1 MGKRNG
7 FVIVIKRSDK
17 GDSRKARVTLACE
30 RGGTYRHAKNK
41 SNVEDLNRKG
51 TGTKKCDCPFKI
63 IGVKLTS
70 SDDWS
75 VKVVC
80 GFHNHRAAKQLEG
93 HSYAGR
99 LSDGEKTILS
109 DMTKNLV
116 KPRNILL
123 SIKNH
128 DEYNVSTM
136 KTIYNAR
143 HKHRLLNSA
152 GRSQMQQLMKQLN
165 ECKYVEWHRKDES
178 NDCVRDL
185 FWAHPTSIQLLNA
198 FCSVLI
204 MDCTYKTNRYRLP
217 LLEIVGVTSTN
228 LTFSV
233 AFVYLE
239 AERVD
244 NYTWAIEKLQSLMF
258 ADRLPNVIVT
268 DRELALMNVVRLVF
282 PTTTNLLCRWHI
294 SKNVLGNCK
303 KFFERKDKWE
313 AFMLAWSVL
322 VFSSKEDDYE
332 RNLRSLTTDYYTYPG
347 VVKYVTE
354 SWLTP
359 YKERFV
365 AAWTNKVMHLGN
377 VTTNR
382 YVN

>member
-1 MGKRNG
+1 MRKKNG

-17 GDSRKARVTLACE
+17 GDSRKAIVSLACE
-30 RGGTYRHAKNK
+30 HGGTYRHAKNK
-41 SNVEDLNRKG
+41 SNVEVLNRKG

-70 SDDWS
+70 NDDWS
-75 VKVVC
+75 VNVVC
-80 GFHNHRAAKQLEG
+80 GFHNHQAAKQLEG

-143 HKHRLLNSA
+143 HKHRLLTTV

-185 FWAHPTSIQLLNA
+185 F
-198 FCSVLI
+198 
-204 MDCTYKTNRYRLP
+204 
-217 LLEIVGVTSTN
+217 
-228 LTFSV
+228 
-233 AFVYLE
+233 
-239 AERVD
+239 
-244 NYTWAIEKLQSLMF
+244 
-258 ADRLPNVIVT
+258 
-268 DRELALMNVVRLVF
+268 
-282 PTTTNLLCRWHI
+282 
-294 SKNVLGNCK
+294 
-303 KFFERKDKWE
+303 
-313 AFMLAWSVL
+313 
-322 VFSSKEDDYE
+322 
-332 RNLRSLTTDYYTYPG
+332 
-347 VVKYVTE
+347 
-354 SWLTP
+354 
-359 YKERFV
+359 
-365 AAWTNKVMHLGN
+365 
-377 VTTNR
+377 
-382 YVN
+382 